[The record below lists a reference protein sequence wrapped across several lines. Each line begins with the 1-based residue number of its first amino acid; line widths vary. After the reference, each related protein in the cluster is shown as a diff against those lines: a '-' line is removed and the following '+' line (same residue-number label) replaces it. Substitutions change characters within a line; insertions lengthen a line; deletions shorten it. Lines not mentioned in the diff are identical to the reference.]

1 MPYIFQKYYPWRN
14 ILFVLS
20 EGALIFVIINCVF
33 ISWAGVSG
41 YRELLPLYIFR
52 ALVVTFV
59 FQVCFYFFDLYDH
72 TIIPLFSDHT
82 LKVLQTFGIGCIIL
96 AFVYYMFPLLTI
108 SNRVFWTGML
118 AVGLAILFWRF
129 AYFQILEHRIFDQP
143 VALVGTG
150 RLAGQIVS
158 AIEEKKDS
166 GHKIVAF
173 VGDKQSSVVADG
185 IPVFS
190 EAGELQSLCE
200 NGEVE
205 KIVLALDERR
215 GIMPMNELIQYKFMG
230 IEILDAV
237 GFYEK
242 LTGKILVERVNPSW
256 MLFSEGFY
264 VGRLNEMLKRSMDI
278 VSASC
283 MLLLSLPVFLISAAV
298 ISLESP
304 GGVFYRQ
311 QRVGQK
317 DRVFNIIKFRSMYA
331 DAERDGP
338 VWAGAEDNRVTR
350 FGGFIRKTRID
361 ELPQLINVLKGD
373 MSFVGPRPERPVF
386 VSELAEK
393 IPFYSIRH
401 AVKPGITGWAQIYYP
416 YGASVE
422 DALRKLEYDL
432 YYIKNL
438 SLGMDLSMIFQT
450 IKVVLFQKGAR

>member
-33 ISWAGVSG
+33 IMWAGVSG
-41 YRELLPLYIFR
+41 YRELLSLYIFR

-129 AYFQILEHRIFDQP
+129 AYFQILEHRIFDQRI
-143 VALVGTG
+143 ALVGTG

-173 VGDKQSSVVADG
+173 VGDKQSPVVAEG
-185 IPVFS
+185 VPVFS

-200 NGEVE
+200 KGEVE

-215 GIMPMNELIQYKFMG
+215 GVMPMNELIQYKFMG

-264 VGRLNEMLKRSMDI
+264 VGRLKEMLKRSMDI
-278 VSASC
+278 VFASC

-317 DRVFNIIKFRSMYA
+317 DRVFHIIKFRSMYA

-338 VWAGAEDNRVTR
+338 VWARTEDNRVTR

-422 DALRKLEYDL
+422 DALRKLEYDQPFEGCTSS
-432 YYIKNL
+432 IVI
-438 SLGMDLSMIFQT
+438 S
-450 IKVVLFQKGAR
+450 